1 MLILL
6 PIIKSGNG
14 TALNQKWKW
23 VVLSIPT
30 VSIML
35 QRNFSRKYWVEK
47 CHLILIP
54 HKHISREETRIL
66 IPLLN
71 EAFLSEKHFLDL
83 VKKKKKRL
91 STSVDQDQNASA
103 LLNLAFSVSGTELID
118 FEFTTKVTKQI
129 NRCYI
134 ILKKKKRLVSKKII
148 FKMYLYDKLSK
159 LCRKKN

>member
-1 MLILL
+1 M
-6 PIIKSGNG
+6 
-14 TALNQKWKW
+14 
-23 VVLSIPT
+23 VLSIPT

-35 QRNFSRKYWVEK
+35 QRNFSLKYWVEK

-71 EAFLSEKHFLDL
+71 EAFLSEILRR
-83 VKKKKKRL
+83 KKKKRL

-118 FEFTTKVTKQI
+118 FEFTTKVTKQML
-129 NRCYI
+129 YHP
-134 ILKKKKRLVSKKII
+134 KKKKRLVSKKII

-159 LCRKKN
+159 LCRKKNKVNLVYAYV